1 MVYAQLVC
9 SDEGCS
15 ETVETW
21 GDLGE
26 LEALACECGCA
37 LQLIS
42 VSEVVLVELAR
53 PPAPARKLAR
63 IEASAWDPGV
73 LAWEP
78 ALPLAA

>member
-15 ETVETW
+15 EMLETW
-21 GDLGE
+21 GELGE

-42 VSEVVLVELAR
+42 VSEVVLVETAR
-53 PPAPARKLAR
+53 TPKPARKLAS
-63 IEASAWDPGV
+63 IEASAWQPGIP
-73 LAWEP
+73 AWEP
-78 ALPLAA
+78 ALTLAA

>member
-15 ETVETW
+15 ETLETW
-21 GDLGE
+21 GELGE

-37 LQLIS
+37 LQLTS
-42 VSEVVLVELAR
+42 VPEVVLVEPAR
-53 PPAPARKLAR
+53 PPEPGRKLAA
-63 IEASAWDPGV
+63 IEPAAWDPGV
-73 LAWEP
+73 LPWEP